1 MAAGGIDTKK
11 KLIKNERQ
19 TWPQANPQ
27 APATEYGEQTE
38 HQAGN
43 TRRPLRHHPRK
54 GQRPHWD
61 SRTQKWSIGSPATSE

>member
-1 MAAGGIDTKK
+1 
-11 KLIKNERQ
+11 
-19 TWPQANPQ
+19 NPQ

-43 TRRPLRHHPRK
+43 TWRPLRHHPRK